1 MDEEEKDSASREEQ
15 ARTNG
20 GKVVNRLTSGETRD
34 SNQTEQVPDPFA
46 AE

>member
-1 MDEEEKDSASREEQ
+1 MDDEEEKDAT
-15 ARTNG
+15 ARAEPRTAG
-20 GKVVNRLTSGETRD
+20 GKVVNRLIGGETQD